1 LPPAFSDPEPQPQ
14 KGAIIMFT
22 KNKKVGEG
30 YHVRKF
36 DAHKK
41 VIDWDAVC
49 GLAFVIFMGLLLIG
63 WITN

>member
-1 LPPAFSDPEPQPQ
+1 
-14 KGAIIMFT
+14 MFT

-41 VIDWDAVC
+41 VIDWESV
-49 GLAFVIFMGLLLIG
+49 GGFAFLIFMGLLLIS
-63 WITN
+63 WLT

>member
-1 LPPAFSDPEPQPQ
+1 
-14 KGAIIMFT
+14 MFT
-22 KNKKVGEG
+22 KHKKTGHG
-30 YHVRKF
+30 YHVRPF
-36 DAHKK
+36 ETHKK

>member
-1 LPPAFSDPEPQPQ
+1 
-14 KGAIIMFT
+14 MFT